1 MSVGTTNPVVTIF
14 GSARPLPG
22 SPGYELAYHL
32 GKALASR
39 GFAVCNGGY
48 AGTMEAAA
56 KGAREA
62 GGHTIGV
69 TCDLFTRIVNPWIV
83 EEVRTPRLTE
93 RIIKLAD
100 LGSAFVILPGGTGT
114 LLELAFVL
122 EMVNKRFSIEKPV
135 ILQGP
140 FWQPVLRPL
149 EEEMR
154 QEGLEDV
161 ARFLSTST
169 SPQKTADLLH
179 ERVRPPW
186 RHR

>member
-1 MSVGTTNPVVTIF
+1 
-14 GSARPLPG
+14 
-22 SPGYELAYHL
+22 
-32 GKALASR
+32 
-39 GFAVCNGGY
+39 
-48 AGTMEAAA
+48 MEAAA

-69 TCDLFTRIVNPWIV
+69 TCDLFSRTVNPWIV
-83 EEVRTPRLTE
+83 EEVRTPRLMD

-100 LGSAFVILPGGTGT
+100 LGTAYVILPGGTGT

-140 FWQPVLRPL
+140 FWQPVLQPL

-154 QEGLEDV
+154 QEGLQDI
-161 ARFLSTST
+161 ARFLATSS
-169 SPQKTADLLH
+169 SPDETAKLLH

-186 RHR
+186 RQA

>member
-1 MSVGTTNPVVTIF
+1 MTNPVVTIF

-22 SPGYELAYHL
+22 SPGYDLAYQL
-32 GKALASR
+32 GRSLAGR

-56 KGAREA
+56 KGAHEA

-69 TCDLFTRIVNPWIV
+69 TCDLFTRVVNPWIV
-83 EEVRTPRLTE
+83 EEVRTPRLTD

-100 LGSAFVILPGGTGT
+100 LGTAYVVLPGGTGT

-122 EMVNKRFSIEKPV
+122 EMVHKRFSIEKPV

-154 QEGLEDV
+154 QEGLEDI
-161 ARFLSTST
+161 ARFLTTSE
-169 SPQKTADLLH
+169 SPEETAKLLH

-186 RHR
+186 RHG

>member
-1 MSVGTTNPVVTIF
+1 MAAHATHPVVTIF

-22 SPGYELAYHL
+22 SPGYELAYQL
-32 GKALASR
+32 GRTLAER
-39 GFAVCNGGY
+39 GFTVCNGGY

-56 KGAREA
+56 KGAREV

-69 TCDLFTRIVNPWIV
+69 TCDLFTRVANPWIV
-83 EEVRTPRLTE
+83 EEVRTPRLTD
-93 RIIKLAD
+93 RIIKLAE
-100 LGSAFVILPGGTGT
+100 LGTAYVILPGGTGT

-140 FWQPVLRPL
+140 VWQPVLKPL

-161 ARFLSTST
+161 ARFLTTSAT
-169 SPQKTADLLH
+169 PQDTADLLRQ
-179 ERVRPPW
+179 RVRPPW
-186 RHR
+186 RQH